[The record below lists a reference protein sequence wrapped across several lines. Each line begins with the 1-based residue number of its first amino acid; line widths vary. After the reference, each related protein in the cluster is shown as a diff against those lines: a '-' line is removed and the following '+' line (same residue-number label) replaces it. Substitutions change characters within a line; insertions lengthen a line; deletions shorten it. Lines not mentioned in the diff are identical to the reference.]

1 MAAQNTIGGFMK
13 QQANILAALAL
24 AGASSLACAQ
34 APAMPPLGTY
44 PQPNWYIGG
53 GAGTGHLA
61 RGAQEL
67 TGLNNATLDDNDT
80 AWTIRGGWRFN
91 PFAAIEIGYYD
102 FGRYSF
108 HGNAVGNVLPIDGS
122 AKAHSVGISLVG
134 ILPIYQFDLYG
145 RIGYA
150 HSELK
155 FNANGALGNTANEN
169 QRQDEATY
177 GVGGRWNFTPNWGVF
192 VEWFKN
198 DRIRIDSVVG
208 GLDFRF

>member
-1 MAAQNTIGGFMK
+1 MK
-13 QQANILAALAL
+13 KHLNILAPLAM
-24 AGASSLACAQ
+24 ACASSLACAQ
-34 APAMPPLGTY
+34 TPAFPPLGTY
-44 PQPNWYIGG
+44 PQPPWYIGG

-61 RGAQEL
+61 RSGNDL

-80 AWTIRGGWRFN
+80 AWTIRGGWRFS
-91 PFAAIEIGYYD
+91 PFGAVELGYYD

-108 HGNAVGNVLPIDGS
+108 HGTAVGNFVPIDGS
-122 AKAHSVGISLVG
+122 AKAHSVAISLVG

-155 FNANGALGNTANEN
+155 FNANGPLGGVANEN

-177 GVGGRWNFTPNWGVF
+177 GLGGRWNFSPSVSVF

-198 DRIRIDSVVG
+198 DRIRVDSVVG